1 MRDMSQLTS
10 NSITPIPEK
19 ASNRGLP
26 SGFSAKRSRY
36 FADRSAKIGV
46 IICASSSF
54 LILLAIIIFIVKEG
68 LPAFL
73 QVGFFNFLFGT
84 DWSPTHGQFG
94 ILPMIVGSLA
104 VTLGSLIV
112 AVPLGIACA
121 ILLAEVAPL
130 KIRTILRPAV
140 ELLVGIPSVIYG
152 LVGMLVIVPNVR
164 HIGGTGYSVLAACIV
179 LMAMV
184 LPTIISISDDAIRA
198 VPRKYKEGSL
208 AMGATQWQ
216 TIWNVLIPAARS
228 GIGASIVLG
237 IGRAIGETMAMI
249 MVIGNA
255 VIVPTS
261 PLDPARTLTGNIAV
275 EINYASGL
283 HENALFATAIVLL
296 AFIIILNAI
305 TMNIFKRGIRGQSE
319 R

>member
-1 MRDMSQLTS
+1 MSQSTNLEIDSTGGQGS
-10 NSITPIPEK
+10 N
-19 ASNRGLP
+19 GLP
-26 SGFSAKRSRY
+26 SGIPHRHSRY
-36 FADRSAKIGV
+36 LVDSSAKIAM

-54 LILLAIIIFIVKEG
+54 LILLAIIIFIFKEG
-68 LPAFL
+68 LPAFI
-73 QVGFFNFLFGT
+73 QVGFFKFLFGI
-84 DWSPTHGQFG
+84 DWSPSRGQFG

-104 VTLGSLIV
+104 VTLGSIIV
-112 AVPLGIACA
+112 AIPMGVACA
-121 ILLAEVAPL
+121 ILLAEIAPH
-130 KIRTILRPAV
+130 KVRTVLRPAV

-152 LVGMLVIVPNVR
+152 LVGMLIIVPTVR
-164 HIGGTGYSVLAACIV
+164 QIGGTGYSVLAACIV

-184 LPTIISISDDAIRA
+184 LPTIISISEDSIRA
-198 VPRKYKEGSL
+198 VPRKYKEGAL
-208 AMGATQWQ
+208 AMGATQGQ
-216 TIWNVLIPAARS
+216 TIWHVLIPAARS

-255 VIVPTS
+255 VIIPAS

-283 HENALFATAIVLL
+283 HANALFATAIVLL
-296 AFIIILNAI
+296 AFIIILNSI

>member
-1 MRDMSQLTS
+1 MSQSISTS
-10 NSITPIPEK
+10 IGSSDPVQQPVAGTMGK
-19 ASNRGLP
+19 
-26 SGFSAKRSRY
+26 KHSRY

-46 IICASSSF
+46 LVCASLSF
-54 LILLAIIIFIVKEG
+54 LILLAIVVFIFQQG
-68 LPAFL
+68 LPAFVK
-73 QVGFFNFLFGT
+73 VGFFKFIFGL
-84 DWSPTHGQFG
+84 DWSPTRGLYG
-94 ILPMIVGSLA
+94 ILPMIA
-104 VTLGSLIV
+104 GSLIV
-112 AVPLGIACA
+112 TVGALIFSIPLGIACA
-121 ILLAEVAPL
+121 ILLAEVAPP
-130 KIRTILRPAV
+130 RVRNILRPAV

-152 LVGMLVIVPNVR
+152 LVGMLIIVPAIR
-164 HIGGTGYSVLAACIV
+164 HIGGTGFSVAAACLV

-184 LPTIISISDDAIRA
+184 LPTIISISEDSIRA

-216 TIWNVLIPAARS
+216 TIWHVLIPAARS

-283 HENALFATAIVLL
+283 HANALFATAIVLL
-296 AFIIILNAI
+296 AFIILLNAI
-305 TMNIFKRGIRGQSE
+305 TMNLFRRGIKGQSE